1 MKAFHFRLQ
10 RVLELRETLLK
21 TEESRLEQLW
31 NRRAEMQRE
40 LEALDVTLQQARSL
54 VRDRQLVASSD
65 LVALE
70 LFNKRVDRE
79 RKEGLARLSAHD
91 GIIERQR
98 QVVVEARRNVR
109 LLEQLREKRKTA
121 WVAESNQELE
131 ALAGEFSTAQWLRAE
146 RT

>member
-31 NRRAEMQRE
+31 ARRAEMQRQ
-40 LEALDVTLQQARSL
+40 LEALDATLQQARSL
-54 VRDRQLVASSD
+54 VRDRQLVASAD

-91 GIIERQR
+91 GAIERQR
-98 QVVVEARRNVR
+98 QAVVEARRNVR
-109 LLEQLREKRKTA
+109 LLEQLREKRKVS

-131 ALAGEFSTAQWLRAE
+131 ALAAEFSTAQWLRAG
-146 RT
+146 R